1 MEKVKHTI
9 NFSKRSAAFTEL
21 NQFCHHAS
29 DEDYMEVT
37 MWSNYEGY
45 DITVS
50 DKKGL
55 NTFSLTDGE
64 FDALKKLIKSMTKQE
79 ELEFEDS
86 KKIHKEL
93 QNKCVKRNIIS
104 DDDLPF

>member
-1 MEKVKHTI
+1 MKKTKHKI
-9 NFSKRSAAFTEL
+9 DFSKRSSVFTEL
-21 NQFCHHAS
+21 RQFCHFAS

-37 MWSNYEGY
+37 MWNNYEGY
-45 DITVS
+45 DVTIS
-50 DKKGL
+50 DNCGTKI
-55 NTFSLTDGE
+55 FSLTDGE

-86 KKIHKEL
+86 KRVHKEIRTD
-93 QNKCVKRNIIS
+93 CVKGNIVS